1 MQILITIC
9 ARGGSKGLP
18 RKNILPLNN
27 LPLIAYT
34 IRLAQAFAKEYNA
47 DISISTDDKEIL
59 LVANSYGL
67 YTKYS
72 RPKELASDEAGK
84 LETILDLINYEEKSK
99 NINYDYFL
107 DLDVSS
113 PLRNFIDLK
122 EAFDLLLANKSAI
135 NIFSVSNASKNP
147 YFNMVEKNKDGFAE
161 KVKNGLYLTRQ
172 SAPIVYELNASFYFY
187 TRSFFFPQINPV
199 INHKSLIYLV
209 KHICFDI
216 DHKID
221 YDFMNYLIVH
231 NKLDFNF

>member
-27 LPLIAYT
+27 VPLIAYT

-47 DISISTDDKEIL
+47 DIAISTDDKEIL
-59 LVANSYGL
+59 LIANTFGL
-67 YTKYS
+67 YTNYF
-72 RPKELASDEAGK
+72 RPEKLASDEAGK
-84 LETILDLINYEEKSK
+84 LETILDLINYEEKNR
-99 NINYDYFL
+99 NIHYDFFL

-113 PLRNFIDLK
+113 PLRNLIDLK
-122 EAFDLLLANKSAI
+122 EAFDLLIENTSAI

-172 SAPIVYELNASFYFY
+172 SAPSVYELNASFYFY
-187 TRSFFFPQINPV
+187 KRSFFFPQISPV

-209 KHICFDI
+209 NHVCFDI
-216 DHKID
+216 DHKIN
-221 YDFMNYLIVH
+221 YDFMNFLIVN
-231 NKLDFNF
+231 NKLDFKF